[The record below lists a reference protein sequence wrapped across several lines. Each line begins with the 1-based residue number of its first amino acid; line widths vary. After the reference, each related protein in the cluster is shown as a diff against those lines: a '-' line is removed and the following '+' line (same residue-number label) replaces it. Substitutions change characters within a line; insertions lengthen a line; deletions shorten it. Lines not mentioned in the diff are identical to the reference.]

1 MLSIIVPS
9 MLVPRLLR
17 AFTVVLLAI
26 GVVSVACGGKG
37 ASLDRG
43 ATVGAGEHD
52 AGEHGVEGPGPDM
65 TPADAVAETGCG
77 CSISPNLQALSCAAG
92 NGLTIAGTGGG
103 FKLAPSG
110 EIALFTLCYSR
121 DGQLPTDYCR
131 VFRWT
136 LAGGSEALVDSGY
149 AVGLADDGS
158 ALVVAT
164 QDEHPWETLLLVGRD
179 GATTNVPLGST
190 ARLSADGRYVVGFVP
205 LPSFPVGPGDLLPPT
220 YNPNPLAR
228 WSLADGLET
237 LAEIPDGMV
246 NGRVFDVTADGSA
259 IVGAATYLDDD
270 GNFQDAS
277 LLYTAQQGLRRL
289 EDSPSGESA
298 TLGFVSRDGSAFAG
312 LARSGLSADLAEAF
326 YWTTSGGLRSIAN
339 ANPIG
344 GVAFYQALSD
354 DGLVLAGTG
363 WLPEAAR
370 HRVYRWT
377 AEGLTWLGPDDAASR
392 ITDMTADGALVLG
405 TLIDT
410 AQGFIASLGET
421 RQLNDLLE
429 RALLDSTGWELKAP
443 LLISD
448 DGNVVFGWARCSGVP
463 TVYRWVLPD

>member
-1 MLSIIVPS
+1 MLSIIVS
-9 MLVPRLLR
+9 SRLAPRLPR
-17 AFTVVLLAI
+17 ASTVVLLAI
-26 GVVSVACGGKG
+26 GIGAVACGGEG
-37 ASLDRG
+37 ASLDQE
-43 ATVGAGEHD
+43 ATVGAGEHGV
-52 AGEHGVEGPGPDM
+52 GEHGVEVPGPDM

-77 CSISPNLQALSCAAG
+77 CSTSPNLQALSCAAG
-92 NGLTIAGTGGG
+92 DGLTVAGTGG

-131 VFRWT
+131 AFRWT
-136 LAGGSEALVDSGY
+136 LAGGSEALVDAGY
-149 AVGLADDGS
+149 HVGLADDGS

-164 QDEHPWETLLLVGRD
+164 QDEHQRETLLLIGRD

-220 YNPNPLAR
+220 FNFNPLAR

-237 LAEIPDGMV
+237 LAEIPDGMME
-246 NGRVFDVTADGSA
+246 GRVFDVTADASV
-259 IVGAATYLDDD
+259 IVGAATYLSDD
-270 GNFQDAS
+270 GNFQNAP
-277 LLYTAQQGLRRL
+277 LLYTAQEGLRRL
-289 EDSPSGESA
+289 EDSPSGENGA
-298 TLGFVSRDGSAFAG
+298 LGVVSRDGSAFAG
-312 LARSGLSADLAEAF
+312 LASSSRSEDLAEAF
-326 YWTTSGGLRSIAN
+326 YWTTSGGLRSITTAN
-339 ANPIG
+339 QIG
-344 GVAFYQALSD
+344 GVAFHQALSD

-370 HRVYRWT
+370 HRVYRWA

-392 ITDMTADGALVLG
+392 ITDMTADGTLVLG

-410 AQGFIASLGET
+410 DQGFIASPGET

-429 RALLDSTGWELKAP
+429 RASLGSTGWELKAP
-443 LLISD
+443 LRISD
-448 DGNVVFGWARCSGVP
+448 DGNVVFGSALCGGVP